1 MNGLI
6 VLLYVVMDEI
16 YGSLVFEVEAVC
28 VCVGRVGVLC
38 VLSDE
43 LSIM

>member
-1 MNGLI
+1 M
-6 VLLYVVMDEI
+6 LYVVMDEI
-16 YGSLVFEVEAVC
+16 YEIWQFEVEAVC
-28 VCVGRVGVLC
+28 VCVGRVCVLC